1 MNFPKIHRVDV
12 AKRRSAVKALGAAS
26 TALLG
31 LSAMAQDKP
40 QRSRLIGVLE
50 EDPLMMN
57 PAATTHIASFASG
70 APVYL
75 PLFAVRP
82 DEKVEPLL
90 AESWTISPDGK
101 EYVFKLRPGVTWHDG
116 KPFTSADVKF
126 SIENINS
133 KLHPTGRG
141 AFKALQ
147 SIETP
152 EDLTVK
158 FILSRPSAVFMNG
171 LDISYGSILPKH
183 LWEGTNYVTNE
194 HNFKPVGTGPYKM
207 VEYVRGS
214 HIRYERNERFFM
226 PGKPEFDELILKII
240 PEPAARIAAFQ
251 NGEVDMIYHGALP
264 MVEGD
269 RLSKLRGVKVKK
281 PSMRG
286 PAYLAIFN
294 VRKAPLNEVKVRQAI
309 AHAIDRQ
316 YLRDNVNAGYTIKMI
331 GHVPPASLL
340 HNANLKDYALDVATA
355 NRLLDEAGY
364 PKKADGIRFTLDLL
378 WPTHD
383 NGVTK
388 MAAVIEQNLAAVG
401 IKLNLKPLDRATL
414 NQRGYVGLQFDMIVE
429 TYAQGPDPDLG
440 VERLYNSNNIRTPPA
455 PFTNSSGYS
464 NPEVDRLFDEQRV
477 MVDATERKKIYDRIQ
492 EILWRDL
499 PVLPI
504 YSYAPPNA
512 YRASHVEGLYDFYYG
527 VHENYMLATNLQV
540 KKASSGAGAGATL
553 AGVAGAVAVAG
564 VGAAIWLR
572 RRAARRRD

>member
-1 MNFPKIHRVDV
+1 MNSPKIPRVDL
-12 AKRRSAVKALGAAS
+12 AKRRSAAKALG
-26 TALLG
+26 TATGALFG
-31 LSAMAQDKP
+31 TSAMGQDKP
-40 QRSRLIGVLE
+40 QPTRLIGVLE

-57 PAATTHIASFASG
+57 PAAITHIASFASG
-70 APVYL
+70 SPVYL
-75 PLFAVRP
+75 SLFVVRP
-82 DEKVEPLL
+82 EEKVEPLL
-90 AESWTISPDGK
+90 AESWTMSPDGK
-101 EYVFKLRPGVTWHDG
+101 EYVFKLRSGVTWHDG

-141 AFKALQ
+141 AFKALK

-152 EDLTVK
+152 DDLTVR
-158 FILSRPSAVFMNG
+158 FVLDRPSAVFMNG
-171 LDISYGSILPKH
+171 LDISYGCILPKH
-183 LWEGTNYVTNE
+183 LWEGTNYVTNP

-214 HIRYERNERFFM
+214 HIRYEKNERFFI

-269 RLSKLRGVKVKK
+269 RVSKLPGVKVKK

-294 VRKAPLNEVKVRQAI
+294 VRKAPFDNVKVRRAI

-316 YLRDNVNAGYTIKMI
+316 YLLDNVNAGYTIKMI
-331 GHVPPASLL
+331 GHVPPASPL
-340 HNANLKDYALDVATA
+340 HNASLKDYELDVTTA

-364 PKKADGIRFTLDLL
+364 PKKADGTRFPLDLL

-383 NGVTK
+383 SGVTK

-401 IKLNLKPLDRATL
+401 IKVNLNPLDRATL

-429 TYAQGPDPDLG
+429 TYALGPDPDLG

-455 PFTNSSGYS
+455 PYTNSSGYT

-477 MVDATERKKIYDRIQ
+477 MVDLKERKKIYDRIQ

-527 VHENYMLATNLQV
+527 VHENYMSATDLR
-540 KKASSGAGAGATL
+540 KKVPAAGGGAGTTV
-553 AGVAGAVAVAG
+553 AGVAGVAVVAG

-572 RRAARRRD
+572 RRAARRRE